1 MRILLVVMVVA
12 AVMLIGCGG
21 GKSITRL
28 DPNSQ
33 TDLSGKW
40 NDTDAR
46 LVAEEMI
53 GNCLSSRWLTDFAAA
68 HGERPVVTIGNIRN
82 KSSEHIDTETFTTDF
97 ERELLNS
104 GQVRFVAR
112 NTQREDLYDEL
123 LSQQEAASAETMKR
137 FKEATGADFL
147 LLGSI
152 KTIVDQEGDQRVV
165 FYQTDLELINIQSW
179 EKVWI
184 DTKKIKKGIS
194 QGNYKW

>member
-1 MRILLVVMVVA
+1 MKTLVVMVVA

-68 HGERPVVTIGNIRN
+68 NGERPVVTIGNIRN

-112 NTQREDLYDEL
+112 NTQREDLYQEL

-194 QGNYKW
+194 QGSYKW